1 MRTFGKPAKL
11 SGTQED
17 YLRALYLLEES
28 GQSVTVNA
36 VADRLGLSKSTVS
49 ERLKD
54 LTAKKLVLTSPYSA
68 IVLTKEG
75 FLAGKKLTYKHRL
88 LEVFLYQ
95 TLGLPQEQVHAEAE
109 ALEHALSDNLTPYLA
124 KFLDYPISDPHGSPL
139 PKITLKRIK
148 KLK

>member
-1 MRTFGKPAKL
+1 MRTLTKPAKL

-36 VADRLGLSKSTVS
+36 VANRLGLSKSTVS

-54 LTAKKLVLTSPYSA
+54 LTVKKFVQSSPYSA

-75 FLAGKKLTYKHRL
+75 FEAGKKLTYKHRL
-88 LEVFLYQ
+88 LEVFLYK
-95 TLGLPQEQVHAEAE
+95 TLGLPQQLVHAEAE
-109 ALEHALSDNLTPYLA
+109 ALEHALSDNLTSYLA
-124 KFLDYPISDPHGSPL
+124 KFLDYPSSDPHGSPL

-148 KLK
+148 